1 MCVTKRERGSV
12 LEKGLEYNMREVEA
26 AAAAAEGKGE
36 AKGDPRREKPE
47 SIFIL

>member
-1 MCVTKRERGSV
+1 
-12 LEKGLEYNMREVEA
+12 MREVEA
-26 AAAAAEGKGE
+26 AATAAAAKGEGE